1 MQKGAYPIMK
11 LAEALIERAEI
22 QKINAQLLNRMTS
35 NVMVQ
40 EGDAPAEQPQ
50 ELIAEYEK
58 NMERLLFLIKN
69 INKTNDVTPFENGTI
84 ADAIA
89 QRDCLKSKINVY
101 RSIYE
106 SATIKHDR
114 YNTNEIKF
122 VRCIDAKELQYT
134 IKIWIEKIKCVVQP
148 NQEEIPVRHLEAWDL
163 CQYIKC

>member
-1 MQKGAYPIMK
+1 MQKGAYHIMK

-22 QKINAQLLNRMTS
+22 QKENAQLLSRMTS
-35 NVMVQ
+35 NVIVQ
-40 EGDAPAEQPQ
+40 EGDAPIEQPQ

-69 INKTNDVTPFENGTI
+69 INKTNDATPFENGTI

-89 QRDCLKSKINVY
+89 KRDCLKSKINVY

-106 SATIKHDR
+106 AATIKHDR

-134 IKIWIEKIKCVVQP
+134 I
-148 NQEEIPVRHLEAWDL
+148 NQLSKEYRELDTKLQCLNWNVDLLES
-163 CQYIKC
+163 